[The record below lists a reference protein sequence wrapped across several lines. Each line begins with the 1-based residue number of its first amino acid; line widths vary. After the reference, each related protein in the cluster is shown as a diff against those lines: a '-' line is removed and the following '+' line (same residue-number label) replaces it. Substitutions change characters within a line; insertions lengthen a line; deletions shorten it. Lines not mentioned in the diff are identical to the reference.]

1 MERGIHRH
9 GRHFV
14 ASGVCACVRLC
25 FCACVCV
32 CVCVYVCMCLC
43 VCVGEIYGLQLWYS
57 VVASIMRSFS
67 S

>member
-32 CVCVYVCMCLC
+32 CVCVCVHVSMC
-43 VCVGEIYGLQLWYS
+43 VCWGDLWAS
-57 VVASIMRSFS
+57 VVVQCSSIHHEVIF
-67 S
+67 